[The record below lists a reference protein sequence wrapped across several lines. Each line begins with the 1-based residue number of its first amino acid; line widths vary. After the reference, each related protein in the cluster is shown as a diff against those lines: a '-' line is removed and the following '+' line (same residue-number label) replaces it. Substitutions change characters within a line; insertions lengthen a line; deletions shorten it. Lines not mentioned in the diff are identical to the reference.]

1 MSGPMS
7 KGEIQNLGKRRSCA
21 WQINQER
28 EVDNTNKKAFTAL
41 RLPATA
47 DFERLAKGGSYRT
60 R

>member
-1 MSGPMS
+1 MS
-7 KGEIQNLGKRRSCA
+7 KGEIQNLEKLCSCA
-21 WQINQER
+21 WEINQER
-28 EVDNTNKKAFTAL
+28 EVVSTDKKAFTAL